1 MQEHSILDIEF
12 LGFLWLL
19 WFFEQFPFSSDGCS
33 ADSAVWRGEDS
44 EADPAG
50 RDGFSRRFVLLH
62 TSCLHF
68 CFEECFH
75 WNFPLP
81 NSLCKEN
88 LVHLDHNE
96 GNMDWIGLQ
105 GSFCRYAL
113 ILSFRHKYF
122 RSLNCIQIMNVF
134 FLPRFYA
141 QSDQS
146 GSSLCCYD
154 QQLWVWKGLFSEGQP
169 WPTALGNL
177 KAAAVAPSLIIRN
190 GQ

>member
-105 GSFCRYAL
+105 GSFCRYTL
-113 ILSFRHKYF
+113 IQSFRHKYF

-134 FLPRFYA
+134 FFSTQVLCPEWSKWLQLVLLWSA
-141 QSDQS
+141 VM
-146 GSSLCCYD
+146 SLERPFFRRSTLTD
-154 QQLWVWKGLFSEGQP
+154 SAW
-169 WPTALGNL
+169 
-177 KAAAVAPSLIIRN
+177 
-190 GQ
+190 